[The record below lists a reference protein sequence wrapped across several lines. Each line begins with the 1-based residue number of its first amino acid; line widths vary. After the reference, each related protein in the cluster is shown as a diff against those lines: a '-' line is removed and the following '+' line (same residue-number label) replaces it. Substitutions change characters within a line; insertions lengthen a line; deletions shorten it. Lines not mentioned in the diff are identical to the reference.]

1 MTFEEFYNNEHAGQV
16 RRCYVMTRSAEDA
29 RDIVH
34 EAMIEVYRKWSTIDR
49 PGAYLN
55 RAVLNRCRNRAR
67 HTKVSDRSMRLVS
80 SATKTDRVDD
90 VAESVAIDRLIA
102 RLPFNQ
108 RAALV
113 LRFYGGA
120 TTDEIA
126 DALDCRP
133 GSVGPW
139 INRGLAALRKE
150 LR

>member
-1 MTFEEFYNNEHAGQV
+1 MTFEQFYIDELEGQV
-16 RRCYVMTRSAEDA
+16 RRSFILTGSNETAN
-29 RDIVH
+29 DIVH
-34 EAMIEVYRKWSTIDR
+34 DAMIEVYRRWSTLEA

-55 RAVLNRCRNRAR
+55 RAVLNRCRDHGRRR
-67 HTKVSDRSMRLVS
+67 HVADRSFQMYTTAELAQPHGATESIEMRRALS
-80 SATKTDRVDD
+80 
-90 VAESVAIDRLIA
+90 

-113 LRFYGGA
+113 LRYYGGS
-120 TTDEIA
+120 TTAEIA

-150 LR
+150 LS